1 MRHKRCNSQELRRFF
16 FVFVPISLILV
27 FLFLAPGSDPSLF
40 GTSNSVGSVFAV
52 LPVLARVWH
61 HLAPLFCQQCG
72 EGREQFRRLLKLLQQ
87 SMHIQNR
94 LGYLRWSANRPQIR
108 IGIEGRFKL
117 LRTHQNALQF
127 RRSFPYLHNNPAF
140 GRIRKQGCLSYL
152 CLDRGKSKHLRFESD
167 KETTVSVK
175 NCSRAPYLP
184 NARCRKVT
192 ICARLQSADGLKA
205 VAEVPVVMPFCTAQS
220 TAV

>member
-1 MRHKRCNSQELRRFF
+1 MKISVH
-16 FVFVPISLILV
+16 ISLL
-27 FLFLAPGSDPSLF
+27 
-40 GTSNSVGSVFAV
+40 
-52 LPVLARVWH
+52 
-61 HLAPLFCQQCG
+61 
-72 EGREQFRRLLKLLQQ
+72 
-87 SMHIQNR
+87 
-94 LGYLRWSANRPQIR
+94 YR
-108 IGIEGRFKL
+108 IITLNCR
-117 LRTHQNALQF
+117 NLQF
-127 RRSFPYLHNNPAF
+127 RRSFPYLHNNPAL

-175 NCSRAPYLP
+175 NRSRAPYLP